1 MKCYFHGSG
10 STDGS
15 PRRVGLI
22 SFAIPDIGVL
32 FRSAWRGDVYEC
44 RYVSLLSLLN
54 FIELNPEVFSKQE
67 LQFFGDCPLLVQQV
81 NGQAHTPKSLE
92 PYRDLIRLYIR
103 KLKFSLRWIPE
114 QENRATSRA
123 VDMPPNPSLK
133 GLNFKDLST
142 LPSRSD
148 LSRRL
153 RNRGDS

>member
-10 STDGS
+10 SKDGS

-22 SFAIPDIGVL
+22 SFAIPDLGVL
-32 FRSAWRGDVYEC
+32 FRSAWRGEVQEC
-44 RYVSLLSLLN
+44 WYVSLLSLLK

-103 KLKFSLRWIPE
+103 RLKFSLRWIPE

-142 LPSRSD
+142 LASRSD

-153 RNRGDS
+153 RTRGES